1 MYLGKEVK
9 LLILKDLQKVIN
21 KKKDLYRTNNKYCFI
36 LTL

>member
-21 KKKDLYRTNNKYCFI
+21 KKKIYIELITNI
-36 LTL
+36 ALS